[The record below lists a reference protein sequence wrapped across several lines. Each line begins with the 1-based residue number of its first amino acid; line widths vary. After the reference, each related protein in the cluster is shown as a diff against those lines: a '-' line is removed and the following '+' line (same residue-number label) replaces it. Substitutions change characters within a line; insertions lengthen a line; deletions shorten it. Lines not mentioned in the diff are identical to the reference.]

1 MSNINRQ
8 RFLNYAKW
16 DLTINKSFYRNMTIA
31 TASIIFMVTIMGFF
45 IRWTGWKSTKAVID
59 ATMGDI
65 SSRMENALLDK
76 LSVNGTAAVIAII
89 CALAMIVFAGCIN
102 HPLRN
107 KQGRIT
113 ALTLPATNG
122 EKFLWHVILMIGG
135 GFLLCVVSLL
145 LADLFNAALSLVT
158 FGPEGVMSMTGAIVN
173 NCIDLYKELDYLRT
187 DEDASVFVNSLII
200 YMIICYPFMLTIF
213 AFGNALKYKF
223 NILFTIIVLQVIQFV
238 FSILFLIGMISIG
251 TTVSEWIDSIDEETI
266 FNIVLSLINIT
277 SVVMVGLMV
286 FMWWKSYNLYCKAQV
301 TSTWNK

>member
-76 LSVNGTAAVIAII
+76 LSVDGTAAVIAII

-113 ALTLPATNG
+113 ALTLPTTNG

-200 YMIICYPFMLTIF
+200 YMIICYLFTLTIF

-223 NILFTIIVLQVIQFV
+223 NILFTIIVLQVIEFV

-286 FMWWKSYNLYCKAQV
+286 FMWWKSYKLYCKAQV

>member
-76 LSVNGTAAVIAII
+76 LSVDGTAAVIAII

-200 YMIICYPFMLTIF
+200 YMIICYLFTLTIF

-223 NILFTIIVLQVIQFV
+223 NILFTIIVLQVIEFV

>member
-76 LSVNGTAAVIAII
+76 LSVDGTAAVIAII

-113 ALTLPATNG
+113 ALTLPTTNG

-200 YMIICYPFMLTIF
+200 YMIICYLFTLTIF

-223 NILFTIIVLQVIQFV
+223 NILFTIIVLQVIEFV

>member
-1 MSNINRQ
+1 
-8 RFLNYAKW
+8 
-16 DLTINKSFYRNMTIA
+16 
-31 TASIIFMVTIMGFF
+31 
-45 IRWTGWKSTKAVID
+45 
-59 ATMGDI
+59 
-65 SSRMENALLDK
+65 
-76 LSVNGTAAVIAII
+76 
-89 CALAMIVFAGCIN
+89 
-102 HPLRN
+102 
-107 KQGRIT
+107 
-113 ALTLPATNG
+113 
-122 EKFLWHVILMIGG
+122 
-135 GFLLCVVSLL
+135 
-145 LADLFNAALSLVT
+145 
-158 FGPEGVMSMTGAIVN
+158 MTGAIVN

-200 YMIICYPFMLTIF
+200 YMIISYPFTLTIF

-223 NILFTIIVLQVIQFV
+223 NILFTIIVLQVIEFV

>member
-65 SSRMENALLDK
+65 SSHMENALLDK
-76 LSVNGTAAVIAII
+76 LSVDGTAAVIAII

-113 ALTLPATNG
+113 ALTLPTTNG

-173 NCIDLYKELDYLRT
+173 NCIDMYKELDYLRT
-187 DEDASVFVNSLII
+187 DEDAYVFVNSLII
-200 YMIICYPFMLTIF
+200 YMIICYTFMLTIF

-251 TTVSEWIDSIDEETI
+251 TTVSEWIDSIDEKTI